1 MNPLD
6 DYIKS
11 TEHNAIA
18 DHIER
23 FLKRG
28 GKIQVLRPGETA
40 HTDGLY
46 GGMGAQIRKNAKSKV
61 RFNDIDNEESE

>member
-1 MNPLD
+1 MNTLD

-11 TEHNAIA
+11 TEHSAIA

-46 GGMGAQIRKNAKSKV
+46 GGMGAQIRKNAKSKITYT
-61 RFNDIDNEESE
+61 DAEESE

>member
-1 MNPLD
+1 MTTLD

-11 TEHNAIA
+11 REHQAIA
-18 DHIER
+18 EHIER
-23 FLKRG
+23 FQKRG

-46 GGMGAQIRKNAKSKV
+46 GGMGAQIRKNAKSKITY
-61 RFNDIDNEESE
+61 NDTEESDE